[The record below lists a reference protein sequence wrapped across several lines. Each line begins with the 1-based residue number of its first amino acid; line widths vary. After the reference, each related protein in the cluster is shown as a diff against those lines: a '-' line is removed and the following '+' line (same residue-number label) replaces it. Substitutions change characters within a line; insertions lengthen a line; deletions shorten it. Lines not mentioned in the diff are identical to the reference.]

1 MGSDTVRPILKAT
14 FDVQMPSAETYF
26 FFFFFETEIM
36 FFLSAGDQIQG
47 LTPDR

>member
-14 FDVQMPSAETYF
+14 FDVQMLSAET
-26 FFFFFETEIM
+26 FFFFETEIM